1 MSNLQDILLA
11 NRPNLSKG
19 TIRTY
24 VSIIRSLYRRLHK
37 DGGDLPPAKEM
48 QDYFCNNKKS
58 VLEHLQDQA
67 FSLRKTILAGLVC
80 LCGDTAGE
88 YRTLMLKDAK
98 AYNDHM
104 KEQKMSQTQKDNW
117 ITQDDVRII
126 YRRLEKEARPMLN
139 AASLNT
145 YMIRRLM
152 DYVILSFYH
161 LIPPRRSLDL
171 VKFKLR
177 NVNKDTDNY
186 LNGRKMVFN
195 DYKTKKIYGQ
205 QTVDVPPK
213 LKTII
218 DKWASK
224 HNNDY
229 LVFNDNGNPMTS
241 AQLTHRLNRIFD
253 GRKVSVNMLRH
264 SYITHTVLPQVPA
277 LRKLENTA
285 KDMGHSVETQA
296 LYRKDTEDRK

>member
-1 MSNLQDILLA
+1 MTNIQEILIA

-19 TIRTY
+19 TVRTY
-24 VSIIRSLYRRLHK
+24 VSIIRSLYRRLHNNVN
-37 DGGDLPPAKEM
+37 DLPDANEI
-48 QDYFCNNKKS
+48 QTFFCENKKK

-80 LCGDTAGE
+80 LCGESAGE

-98 AYNDHM
+98 AYNDSM

-117 ITQDDVRII
+117 ITQDEIRMI
-126 YRRLEKEARPMLN
+126 YRRLEKEVRPLLN
-139 AASLNT
+139 SASVNQYNL
-145 YMIRRLM
+145 RRMM

-171 VKFKLR
+171 VKFKVR
-177 NVNKDTDNY
+177 NVDKETDNY
-186 LNGRKMVFN
+186 MTGRKMVFN

-205 QTVDVPPK
+205 QTVDIPQK

-218 DKWASK
+218 DKWTSK
-224 HNNDY
+224 HDNDY
-229 LVFNDNGNPMTS
+229 LIFSDTGSPMTS

-253 GRKVSVNMLRH
+253 GKKVSVNMLRH
-264 SYITHTVLPQVPA
+264 SYITHTVLPQTPA
-277 LRKLENTA
+277 LKRLENTA

-296 LYRKDTEDRK
+296 LYRKDIS

>member
-1 MSNLQDILLA
+1 MTNIQDILLA

-24 VSIIRSLYRRLHK
+24 LSIIRSLYRRLHN
-37 DGGDLPPAKEM
+37 DVADLPAA
-48 QDYFCNNKKS
+48 DDIHSYFCKS
-58 VLEHLQDQA
+58 KDKVLEHLEHQP
-67 FSLRKTILAGLVC
+67 FSLRKTILAALVC
-80 LCGDTAGE
+80 LCGSDAGE

-104 KEQKMSQTQKDNW
+104 KEQKMSKSQKDNW
-117 ITQDDVRII
+117 ITQDEIRAV
-126 YRRLEKEARPMLN
+126 YRRLEKETRPLLN
-139 AASLNT
+139 SASLNPYST
-145 YMIRRLM
+145 RRLM
-152 DYVILSFYH
+152 DYIILSFYH

-205 QTVDVPPK
+205 QTVDIPTK

-218 DKWASK
+218 DRWSKK

-229 LVFNDNGNPMTS
+229 LVFNDDGSPMSS

-264 SYITHTVLPQVPA
+264 SYITHTVLPQTPA
-277 LRKLENTA
+277 LKKLEETA

-296 LYRKDTEDRK
+296 LYRKDLK

>member
-1 MSNLQDILLA
+1 MSNIQDILLA

-24 VSIIRSLYRRLHK
+24 LSIIRSLYRRLHN
-37 DGGDLPPAKEM
+37 DTTDLPSADEI
-48 QDYFCNNKKS
+48 YEFFCKNKTK
-58 VLEHLQDQA
+58 VLEHLKSQA
-67 FSLRKTILAGLVC
+67 FSLRKTILAALVC
-80 LCGDTAGE
+80 LCGKDAGD

-117 ITQDDVRII
+117 ITQDEIKTV
-126 YRRLEKEARPMLN
+126 YRRLEKEARPLLN
-139 AASLNT
+139 SSSLNPYT
-145 YMIRRLM
+145 TRRLM
-152 DYVILSFYH
+152 DYIILSFYH

-171 VKFKLR
+171 VKFKVR
-177 NVNKDTDNY
+177 NINKETDNY
-186 LNGRKMVFN
+186 LAGRKMVFN

-205 QTVDVPPK
+205 QTVDIPTK
-213 LKTII
+213 LKSII
-218 DKWASK
+218 EKWVK
-224 HNNDY
+224 LHNNDY
-229 LVFNDNGNPMTS
+229 LVFNDDGNPMTS

-264 SYITHTVLPQVPA
+264 SYITHTVLPQTPA
-277 LRKLENTA
+277 LKKLEETA

-296 LYRKDTEDRK
+296 LYRKDLES